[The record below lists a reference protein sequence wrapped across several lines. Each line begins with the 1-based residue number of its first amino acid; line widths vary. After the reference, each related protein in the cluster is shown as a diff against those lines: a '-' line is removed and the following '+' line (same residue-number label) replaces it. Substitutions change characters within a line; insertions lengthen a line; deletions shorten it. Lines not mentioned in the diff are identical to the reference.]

1 MMKYV
6 IGILVFAVF
15 VSCQKQQKSQGG
27 NFVES
32 GTIQLTAPNY
42 SVDSVFFSNSATVTL
57 HFRYPNAT
65 IKYTTDGTEVTN
77 SSTVYEKPIVVK
89 NASKIKAKAFHP
101 DFAESEEVI
110 VKATKVK
117 HNISDAII
125 SVFPAPAKEYFG
137 TGASTLVDL
146 RKGTLKTRNVDT
158 WLGFNATEVVIKTHL
173 PKTLNLSKIT
183 LSTFTSQ
190 GGWIFSPYK
199 VSVFSGTEQIGEYSN
214 ENADKKEEIAM
225 KMIEIPIEPKEYKT
239 IKIVVH
245 NLEKMPDW
253 HPNKGSLPWFFID
266 EMIVE

>member
-1 MMKYV
+1 MKYV
-6 IGILVFAVF
+6 VGIFFFVFF
-15 VSCQKQQKSQGG
+15 VSCQEQQKTQSG

-32 GTIQLTAPNY
+32 GAIQLTAPNY
-42 SVDSVFFSNSATVTL
+42 SVDSVFFGNSASVAL

-65 IKYTTDGTEVTN
+65 IKYTTDGTEVTD
-77 SSTVYEKPIVVK
+77 SSKLYKKPIVVK
-89 NASKIKAKAFHP
+89 NTSKIKARVFHP
-101 DFAESEEVI
+101 DFAPSEETV
-110 VKATKVK
+110 VKVTKIK
-117 HNISDAII
+117 NNISDAII
-125 SVFPAPAKEYFG
+125 SVYPPPAKEYFG
-137 TGASTLVDL
+137 TGAITLVDL
-146 RKGTLKTRNVDT
+146 KKGTSKIRNVDT
-158 WLGFNATEVVIKTHL
+158 WLGFNATEVIMKAQFHVK
-173 PKTLNLSKIT
+173 LNLSKIT

-214 ENADKKEEIAM
+214 KDADKKEETAM
-225 KMIEIPIEPKEYKT
+225 KLIEIPIEPKEYKS